1 MPGHYMGYQQAL
13 ASAPEG
19 SFKRPETPSQSFGSN
34 VQIGFGQGQV
44 DPGLAAAVQQQQ
56 GVTPQLAQQQ
66 AQQQFTGPFIPD
78 QQTQTGVTA
87 LTGSSGTDDK
97 GTDDKDDK
105 KDDETFIQKIQNV
118 LTGDEIKQLSPEQL
132 AKAQQ
137 IINQFQKL
145 NVNPLQL
152 RSVVVSNLFG
162 GAFQKDQ
169 TFSDLDGNIVDHAN
183 VIDIGDGRL
192 QGLVDG
198 EYVDVRRTRQG
209 ILDQLGSDTL
219 QSLERFAPDLIFGTD
234 IGVMPATSS
243 GLLTVA
249 NNPTAQAVRDATGK
263 ITGYI
268 TADGR
273 EISKEQGD
281 KYNDAIFAARAEL
294 DRMGKNTTTGTSN
307 QGIMASS
314 PAFATPASQYGI
326 FIGKPGPFTADF
338 IDSDGDGIDDRFQT
352 GPGQPRQPFVN
363 PKAPLPGASGTAQP
377 VGTGITPFNVNQFYA
392 SLPQYTQQG
401 IMSPNLSQFYQNL
414 GLFPGMNV

>member
-1 MPGHYMGYQQAL
+1 MPGHYYAGYDQAL

-78 QQTQTGVTA
+78 QQQQTGVTA

-105 KDDETFIQKIQNV
+105 KDDETLIQKIQNV
-118 LTGDEIKQLSPEQL
+118 LTGDEIKQLSPDQI
-132 AKAQQ
+132 AKAQK

-145 NVNPLQL
+145 NLNPLQL
-152 RSVVVSNLFG
+152 RSVMISNLFG
-162 GAFQKDQ
+162 GLTGKDQ
-169 TFSDLDGNIVDHAN
+169 TYTDLEGNTVDPAFVRELDDGS
-183 VIDIGDGRL
+183 L
-192 QGLVDG
+192 EGLVKG
-198 EYVDVRRTRQG
+198 EFINIRKTREG
-209 ILDQLGSDTL
+209 ILDQLGSDTV

-249 NNPTAQAVRDATGK
+249 NNPVAQAVRDATGK

-281 KYNDAIFAARAEL
+281 KYNESIFAARAEL

-307 QGIMASS
+307 QGIMAAS
-314 PAFATPASQYGI
+314 PALPGLPVRPPVTPPGTTPPAQPPIPAPVPSTGI
-326 FIGKPGPFTADF
+326 MP
-338 IDSDGDGIDDRFQT
+338 
-352 GPGQPRQPFVN
+352 QPFN
-363 PKAPLPGASGTAQP
+363 IQR
-377 VGTGITPFNVNQFYA
+377 FYA